1 MLPASEGKAMKA
13 QSARV
18 VSLGRLAAVTGR
30 ERGMALA
37 TAVGALA
44 GGRQRARRA
53 LRERFPTVAVTGM
66 TGVGK
71 TALVDRLSRHAPARG
86 PVQVGSA
93 VMEKRTRNIG
103 KLRGFRFRVVPGENA
118 ATRLGALDN
127 VFHDE
132 AVEGVLHVVANG
144 YATGRRIA
152 GITGAAAVDREQ
164 QLARE
169 LEDWTITAHRIA
181 SMAVRREQPTW
192 LIIAVTKVDLFP
204 DEIESVV
211 RTYSPGSG
219 TPFGNR
225 LDDLRALAG
234 AAKLSVDVLPV
245 CAEGGKDAPISA
257 GQRDDYLAALE
268 ARMAQL
274 SGHI

>member
-1 MLPASEGKAMKA
+1 MKG
-13 QSARV
+13 QPARV

-30 ERGMALA
+30 DRGMAVA

-53 LRERFPTVAVTGM
+53 LRERYPTVAVTGM

-71 TALVDRLSRHAPARG
+71 TALVDRLSRHVTAPG
-86 PVQVGSA
+86 PAQVQVGSA
-93 VMEKRTRNIG
+93 VMEKRTRSIG

-144 YATGRRIA
+144 YATGRRVA
-152 GITGAAAVDREQ
+152 GISGSADVSREE

-192 LIIAVTKVDLFP
+192 LVIAVTKVDLFP
-204 DEIESVV
+204 DEIDEVV
-211 RTYSPGSG
+211 RAYSPGSG
-219 TPFGNR
+219 TPFGTK
-225 LDDLRALAG
+225 LDELRALAG

-245 CAEGGKDAPISA
+245 CAEVADAA
-257 GQRDDYLAALE
+257 RTKTATGLTAKQRDAYAAALE

-274 SGHI
+274 SGHV

>member
-1 MLPASEGKAMKA
+1 MRA

-18 VSLGRLAAVTGR
+18 VSWGRLAAAGSR
-30 ERGMALA
+30 ERGVALA

-53 LRERFPTVAVTGM
+53 LRERYPTIAVTGM

-71 TALVDRLSRHAPARG
+71 TALIDRLSRHTTPTG
-86 PVQVGSA
+86 PVEVGSA
-93 VMEKRTRNIG
+93 VMERRTRNAG

-118 ATRLGALDN
+118 ATRLGALDH
-127 VFHDE
+127 VFHDD
-132 AVEGVLHVVANG
+132 AVDGVLHVVANG
-144 YATGRRIA
+144 YATGRRVA
-152 GITGAAAVDREQ
+152 GISGAAAVDREQ

-211 RTYSPGSG
+211 QAYSPGSG
-219 TPFGNR
+219 TPFGNK
-225 LDDLRALAG
+225 LDELRALAG

-257 GQRDDYLAALE
+257 KQRDEYVAALE